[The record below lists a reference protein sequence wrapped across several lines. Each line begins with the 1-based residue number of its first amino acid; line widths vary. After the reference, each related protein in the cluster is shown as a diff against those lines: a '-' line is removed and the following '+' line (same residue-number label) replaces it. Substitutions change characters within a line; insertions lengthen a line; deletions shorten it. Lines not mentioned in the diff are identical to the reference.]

1 MSYIKITTFDS
12 FSIVLVVVEEGGER
26 VDEAAD
32 WAVVVGARLKVR
44 SGSLKVFQ
52 LCYFIVGLDTLVY
65 RFVMDTIFFI
75 LDYQIMICVIVY
87 SYLLKSVEKYG
98 YQAMTSVKHV
108 PEQTVLPGVLN
119 LNQ

>member
-1 MSYIKITTFDS
+1 MSYIKITTFDG

-32 WAVVVGARLKVR
+32 RAVVVGARLQVKA
-44 SGSLKVFQ
+44 GSLKVFQ
-52 LCYFIVGLDTLVY
+52 LCYFVVGLDTLVY
-65 RFVMDTIFFI
+65 RFLMDIIFFI

-87 SYLLKSVEKYG
+87 SYLLTSVGKYG
-98 YQAMTSVKHV
+98 YQAITSVKLA
-108 PEQTVLPGVLN
+108 PEQTVSPGVLN